1 MTNTHNQS
9 GFARDYIDVATRIA
23 EFRRQYPTGSLRPVN
38 PEQPIRVVTIGD
50 KTFLEYVAA
59 AYRTPEDTCPGVG
72 ISWEPFPGKTPFTR
86 DSEAANA
93 ETSAWGRAIVAALA
107 ADTKHGVASLDEVE
121 NARARSSTPA
131 APVRRSKIRAAADAN
146 TDDGEPIVVPIESGD
161 APKATDAQVKKIGI
175 LRRELALDDETYR
188 DRLGRLY
195 GVPSAK
201 DLTIAQA
208 SDLIEKL
215 NAAAQKRSV

>member
-1 MTNTHNQS
+1 MTHTNNQN

-23 EFRRQYPTGSLRPVN
+23 EFRRQYPTGSLRPAN
-38 PEQPIRVVTIGD
+38 IDEPIRVVTIGE
-50 KTFLEYVAA
+50 KTFLQYVAA
-59 AYRTPEDTCPGVG
+59 AYRTPDDPCPGVG
-72 ISWEPFPGKTPFTR
+72 IAWEPFPGKTPFTR

-121 NARARSSTPA
+121 NARARNSAPATPA
-131 APVRRSKIRAAADAN
+131 RRSKIAVAAAAEND
-146 TDDGEPIVVPIESGD
+146 TGEPIVIAVDG
-161 APKATDAQVKKIGI
+161 AKASDAQVKKIGI

-201 DLTIAQA
+201 DLTVAQA

-215 NAAAQKRSV
+215 NAAAQKRSA

>member
-1 MTNTHNQS
+1 MTHTNNTN

-23 EFRRQYPTGSLRPVN
+23 EFRRQYPTGSLRPAN
-38 PEQPIRVVTIGD
+38 IDEPIRIVTIGE
-50 KTFLEYVAA
+50 KTFLQYVAA
-59 AYRTPEDTCPGVG
+59 AYRTPDDPCPGVG
-72 ISWEPFPGKTPFTR
+72 IAWEPFPGKTPFTR

-121 NARARSSTPA
+121 NARARNSAPA
-131 APVRRSKIRAAADAN
+131 APVRKSKIRVAAEAED
-146 TDDGEPIVVPIESGD
+146 TGEPIVIAVDG
-161 APKATDAQVKKIGI
+161 AKASDAQVKKIGI

-201 DLTIAQA
+201 DLTVAQA

-215 NAAAQKRSV
+215 NAAAQKRSA

>member
-1 MTNTHNQS
+1 MNTPNR
-9 GFARDYIDVATRIA
+9 GDFARDYIDVATRIA
-23 EFRRQYPTGSLRPVN
+23 EFRRLYPTGSLRPVN
-38 PEQPIRVVTIGD
+38 PEQPIKVVTIGE

-59 AYRTPEDTCPGVG
+59 AYRTPDDPCPGVG

-107 ADTKHGVASLDEVE
+107 ADTKHGVASLDEVQ
-121 NARARSSTPA
+121 NAKARQAASTAKPKSAIRRAVEQS
-131 APVRRSKIRAAADAN
+131 D
-146 TDDGEPIVVPIESGD
+146 DDGSPVIIATAD
-161 APKATDAQVKKIGI
+161 APKATEAQVKKIGI
-175 LRRELALDDETYR
+175 LRRELALEDEAYR

-201 DLTIAQA
+201 ELSVAQA
-208 SDLIEKL
+208 ADLIEKMQ
-215 NAAAQKRSV
+215 AAATRKAS

>member
-1 MTNTHNQS
+1 MTNTHNQN

-23 EFRRQYPTGSLRPVN
+23 EFRRQYPTGSLRPTNV
-38 PEQPIRVVTIGD
+38 EQPIRVVTIGD

-59 AYRTPEDTCPGVG
+59 AYRTPDDACPGVG
-72 ISWEPFPGKTPFTR
+72 IAWEPFPGKTPFTR

-121 NARARSSTPA
+121 NARARNSAPT
-131 APVRRSKIRAAADAN
+131 APVRRSKIAVAAASN
-146 TDDGEPIVVPIESGD
+146 NDDGEPIVISVERSD
-161 APKATDAQVKKIGI
+161 APKATEAQVKKIAI

-195 GVPSAK
+195 GAPSSK
-201 DLTIAQA
+201 ELTVAQA

-215 NAAAQKRSV
+215 NAAAQKRSA

>member
-1 MTNTHNQS
+1 MTTQNQN

-23 EFRRQYPTGSLRPVN
+23 EFRRLYPTGSLRPVN
-38 PEQPIRVVTIGD
+38 PEQPIKVVTIGE
-50 KTFLEYVAA
+50 KTYLEYVAA
-59 AYRTPEDTCPGVG
+59 AYRTPDDPCPGVG

-107 ADTKHGVASLDEVE
+107 ADTKHGVASLDEVQ
-121 NARARSSTPA
+121 NAKARQA
-131 APVRRSKIRAAADAN
+131 APAPKPKSAIRRAI
-146 TDDGEPIVVPIESGD
+146 DDSEDNGEAIVIASAD
-161 APKATDAQVKKIGI
+161 APKATEAQIKKIGI
-175 LRRELALDDETYR
+175 LRRELALEDEAYR

-201 DLTIAQA
+201 ELSVAQA
-208 SDLIEKL
+208 ADLIEKMQS
-215 NAAAQKRSV
+215 AATRKGA